1 MWSDLRCGELV
12 ARMFAHRS
20 RLLALSALVALAA
33 SAAGERVERSA
44 FYGSGPQVGPLLR
57 YRGLSNQRG

>member
-1 MWSDLRCGELV
+1 
-12 ARMFAHRS
+12 MFAHRS